1 MPLQLLKYNAGIVKD
16 TTEYSAGKNGPFYVD
31 CDLVRFKNGYAEKI
45 GGWQKE
51 QINELDAS
59 GNITGT
65 ETTLT
70 GIARKMIF
78 WRAFVDGV
86 DRIAVG
92 THNHLYIVQGGALY
106 DITPLR
112 DSTNAT
118 TTTTEA
124 LDDSETAI
132 DLTSVAGFKA
142 AGVIKIDSEIITY
155 TGISTLT
162 LTGCT
167 RGTNST
173 SAATHT
179 SGATVTQV
187 LIAPFAT
194 ADESTTV
201 TITDSNHGAVN
212 GDWIAITGAAA
223 IGGVTADQLNQKA
236 GYQITFINTNS
247 YSITVSS
254 AATSTVSAGGGNA
267 IVINYLIGAAA
278 GLGSQ
283 SSDPALGWGVGG
295 WGESTWG
302 TARAI
307 TDDTINL
314 DNSLWSLNLWG
325 EDLIATVRGGAIYY
339 WDTSSGPTTRASLV
353 SDLANAASVPEIART
368 TTVSFPD
375 RHFVVGGASVYDAS
389 DGSSGALDEMLVRW
403 STQEDFTKF
412 APTALNTAG
421 DQRLQ
426 IGTKIVAMISARE
439 ETIISTDEAIYG
451 MTFVGPPFI
460 FAFRLLATDSGAAGM
475 NTMISIDGNVF
486 WMGKRNFFKY
496 DGVVNELPCSV
507 QYYLFDRLQ
516 DRYFDKVVVGH
527 NKAFKEITWF
537 YVSTDNSVE
546 INPEN
551 DSYITFNYA
560 ENAWTIGTMDR
571 SVWSDSF
578 GSRNKPFAFDPDG
591 YLYDHETGTSANGAA
606 MNAFIEGSPRE
617 ITAEGNDLYM
627 VDRIVPDA
635 VMTADTNLA
644 VYMNTR
650 KYPNSSETVKGPFA
664 ITSTTQNVSTR
675 AKGRQIALK
684 FQSTGT
690 SDDWQLGDFRV
701 NARQEGPR

>member
-267 IVINYLIGAAA
+267 IVINYLITV
-278 GLGSQ
+278 LE
-283 SSDPALGWGVGG
+283 SDQLRIQ
-295 WGESTWG
+295 G
-302 TARAI
+302 TQF
-307 TDDTINL
+307 L
-314 DNSLWSLNLWG
+314 L
-325 EDLIATVRGGAIYY
+325 LI
-339 WDTSSGPTTRASLV
+339 
-353 SDLANAASVPEIART
+353 
-368 TTVSFPD
+368 
-375 RHFVVGGASVYDAS
+375 
-389 DGSSGALDEMLVRW
+389 
-403 STQEDFTKF
+403 
-412 APTALNTAG
+412 
-421 DQRLQ
+421 
-426 IGTKIVAMISARE
+426 
-439 ETIISTDEAIYG
+439 
-451 MTFVGPPFI
+451 
-460 FAFRLLATDSGAAGM
+460 
-475 NTMISIDGNVF
+475 
-486 WMGKRNFFKY
+486 
-496 DGVVNELPCSV
+496 
-507 QYYLFDRLQ
+507 
-516 DRYFDKVVVGH
+516 
-527 NKAFKEITWF
+527 
-537 YVSTDNSVE
+537 
-546 INPEN
+546 
-551 DSYITFNYA
+551 
-560 ENAWTIGTMDR
+560 
-571 SVWSDSF
+571 
-578 GSRNKPFAFDPDG
+578 
-591 YLYDHETGTSANGAA
+591 
-606 MNAFIEGSPRE
+606 
-617 ITAEGNDLYM
+617 
-627 VDRIVPDA
+627 
-635 VMTADTNLA
+635 
-644 VYMNTR
+644 
-650 KYPNSSETVKGPFA
+650 
-664 ITSTTQNVSTR
+664 
-675 AKGRQIALK
+675 
-684 FQSTGT
+684 
-690 SDDWQLGDFRV
+690 
-701 NARQEGPR
+701 